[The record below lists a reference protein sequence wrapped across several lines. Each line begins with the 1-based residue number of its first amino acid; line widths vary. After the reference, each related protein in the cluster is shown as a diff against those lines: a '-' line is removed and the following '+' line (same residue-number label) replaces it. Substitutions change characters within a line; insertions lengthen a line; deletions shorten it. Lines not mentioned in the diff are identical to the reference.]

1 VPASFGQSKP
11 MHCFLAEVSAA
22 MATTSFGVAG
32 RLRVAE
38 AGVMDCFSLQG
49 DIRTPLERTLLFLRE
64 TPQIGLSH
72 QPSLSWAHFVMLIE
86 ASGFTKPRSFARQM
100 PSIDPLNRAEGTSL
114 TFASCPAARSQ
125 NVIIMESTN
134 HYLSSPGSETTYS
147 DPYTYN
153 SKANGKAEGCNC
165 RRWTCRRSRSSLC
178 CEERRRCPCI

>member
-1 VPASFGQSKP
+1 
-11 MHCFLAEVSAA
+11 

-86 ASGFTKPRSFARQM
+86 ASGFTKLRSFARQM

-114 TFASCPAARSQ
+114 TFASCPAARSKLQ
-125 NVIIMESTN
+125 EVKMSSSWSLQII
-134 HYLSSPGSETTYS
+134 
-147 DPYTYN
+147 
-153 SKANGKAEGCNC
+153 
-165 RRWTCRRSRSSLC
+165 
-178 CEERRRCPCI
+178 I